1 MGGFFEGFYWE
12 SGVLEF
18 LAKHEENLTIYTSS
32 VGSLRGLFY
41 SMYGENFFGRLKDF
55 INKKNNPIKD
65 IISSFELYNNLY
77 AQTTALIR
85 LGRGK
90 MSLYEPQILKEF
102 LKDYFGKDTLK
113 SLNKDINFEV
123 FELKSKKVVNLDKNT
138 SIVDMLMMELAF
150 PPYYPYY
157 LYEEGYFIPS
167 SFLSLIPQKFS
178 SDSLIISFDSN
189 LDYPIPK
196 NTVEILLKVSYS
208 RSLKNYQILTEK
220 FTKIEPKKNL
230 TSYFDMSAFFDGQSR
245 IKEWWDNK

>member
-1 MGGFFEGFYWE
+1 MDFFEGFYWE

-41 SMYGENFFGRLKDF
+41 SMYGENFFWTIKRF

-123 FELKSKKVVNLDKNT
+123 FELKSKKKW
-138 SIVDMLMMELAF
+138 
-150 PPYYPYY
+150 
-157 LYEEGYFIPS
+157 
-167 SFLSLIPQKFS
+167 LI
-178 SDSLIISFDSN
+178 
-189 LDYPIPK
+189 
-196 NTVEILLKVSYS
+196 
-208 RSLKNYQILTEK
+208 
-220 FTKIEPKKNL
+220 
-230 TSYFDMSAFFDGQSR
+230 
-245 IKEWWDNK
+245 

>member
-1 MGGFFEGFYWE
+1 MLSIDDNKNDLMNRYELKMQTEYKYPLTYSWVDFQHLTIYIQSKSYIEQLERKDTILNLVMGGFLKVSIGNLGFK
-12 SGVLEF
+12 F

-157 LYEEGYFIPS
+157 LYEDGYFIPS
-167 SFLSLIPQKFS
+167 SFCLLFH
-178 SDSLIISFDSN
+178 
-189 LDYPIPK
+189 K
-196 NTVEILLKVSYS
+196 NSQATL
-208 RSLKNYQILTEK
+208 
-220 FTKIEPKKNL
+220 
-230 TSYFDMSAFFDGQSR
+230 
-245 IKEWWDNK
+245 

>member
-12 SGVLEF
+12 SGALEF
-18 LAKHEENLTIYTSS
+18 LAKQEENLTLYTSS

-41 SMYGENFFGRLKDF
+41 SMYGVNFFGRLKDF

-65 IISSFELYNNLY
+65 IINSFELYNNLY

-90 MSLYEPQILKEF
+90 MSLYDPEALKAF
-102 LKDYFGKDTLK
+102 LKSYFGKDTLE
-113 SLNKDINFEV
+113 SLTEEINFEV
-123 FELKSKKVVNLDKNT
+123 FELKSKKIINLDKKT

-157 LYEEGYFIPS
+157 EYSNVCFIPS
-167 SFLSLIPQKFS
+167 SFLSLIPQNFPDNS
-178 SDSLIISFDSN
+178 IIISFDAA
-189 LDYPIPK
+189 LEYPFPK

-208 RSLKNYQILTEK
+208 RSLKNYQILTEN
-220 FTKIEPKKNL
+220 FTKIEPKKAP
-230 TSYFDMSAFFDGQSR
+230 TSYFDMAVFFDGQNQV
-245 IKEWWDNK
+245 KEWWMSV